1 MSQEGGAKTLAEKE
15 EQPRSIRFPP
25 KVWAALDEDA
35 ARCRR
40 SPVRQL
46 ESILLSLYEIE
57 DVELDRNGLERARER
72 VTRVP
77 VQKANQNEQKSS
89 HRQKRRA

>member
-1 MSQEGGAKTLAEKE
+1 MAEKD

-25 KVWAALDEDA
+25 HVWAALDEDA

-57 DVELDRNGLERARER
+57 DVELNREGLEKARER
-72 VTRVP
+72 ITRVT
-77 VQKANQNEQKSS
+77 VLKANQNEQKSS
-89 HRQKRRA
+89 LRKRRA